1 VLRALYSGYPGL
13 AATAPVYVSGRT
25 FVRLQLTAVE
35 CRSAKQEGTGLN
47 VPRVVPRPGV
57 LRACALGHRPDA
69 PAKSLVAYLV
79 STYDG
84 NGRRLRCPR
93 LSANPR
99 VKARRERWP
108 CLLSGG
114 CNVLS
119 LPFRSPPVA
128 DAPCTQLHWWTRN
141 PRPGPDDEV
150 IYMVT
155 DRGAGILVGSVPPD
169 RSTRATAHLPQTF
182 AVGCTVV
189 VTGERN
195 RGHAFPR
202 RPSPSGTLDSRS
214 A

>member
-1 VLRALYSGYPGL
+1 MP
-13 AATAPVYVSGRT
+13 
-25 FVRLQLTAVE
+25 
-35 CRSAKQEGTGLN
+35 
-47 VPRVVPRPGV
+47 
-57 LRACALGHRPDA
+57 

-141 PRPGPDDEV
+141 PRPDLMMKSSTWSPTVALAFWWEAFLL
-150 IYMVT
+150 T
-155 DRGAGILVGSVPPD
+155 DQPERQLTCHKRSLSAERWLSLASATGAMRSPGGLPP
-169 RSTRATAHLPQTF
+169 RAPSTRARPEQALNRWPQKMPKNAIFQTSLRRLP
-182 AVGCTVV
+182 
-189 VTGERN
+189 
-195 RGHAFPR
+195 
-202 RPSPSGTLDSRS
+202 S
-214 A
+214 

>member
-1 VLRALYSGYPGL
+1 MP
-13 AATAPVYVSGRT
+13 
-25 FVRLQLTAVE
+25 
-35 CRSAKQEGTGLN
+35 
-47 VPRVVPRPGV
+47 
-57 LRACALGHRPDA
+57 

-128 DAPCTQLHWWTRN
+128 DAPCTQLHWWTRSN